1 LKYRDRSSTVK
12 SDTPLERIF
21 MNKLALLLALAL
33 SLCAYG
39 DDLPATI
46 DPLVRVVDL
55 SVGETTEIEL
65 HDGSKAT
72 VALLAINEHY
82 ERLRK
87 AVLGATLQVRIN
99 GVESTLESGPYR
111 RPVTIAGVQID
122 CTATAGLGKNGDA
135 AFWGLD
141 KDARL
146 RLWPE
151 GSPLLLPGSMIYPIK
166 QGWHATR
173 TWFDN
178 EVVNGGAAMSDSVY
192 YHAGM
197 DIGASEGLAEVIAAT
212 DALVVQ
218 RGENVLAGYEKDTPA
233 SPRYD
238 VVYLLDGR
246 GWYYRYSHLKE
257 IAPNILPGALI
268 RQGDPVGIAGKE
280 GASGGWSHLHFEIK
294 SRQPSGKWGTQAAY
308 GFLHEA
314 YVKEFGLKLYANARP
329 AQMIVAGEFAVLD
342 ASGSWSKDGAIVR
355 YAWLLPDGVQAEA
368 RIKRRYD
375 IPGFFCETLK
385 VTDAS
390 GDVAYDFAYVMV
402 LDPAD
407 LTQYTASINLNHHPT
422 RDIAPGDAI
431 TFKVRGFR
439 IKGGEERWDFG
450 DGSPARTT
458 ISPEEAEPLAPE
470 GYAELTHRYE
480 KPGDYIVS
488 VERTHENG
496 QVAHAKAW
504 IRIKTR

>member
-1 LKYRDRSSTVK
+1 
-12 SDTPLERIF
+12 
-21 MNKLALLLALAL
+21 MNRFALLLALAL
-33 SLCAYG
+33 SAGAYG
-39 DDLPATI
+39 TDLPTPI
-46 DPLVRVVDL
+46 EPMGRVVDL
-55 SVGETTEIEL
+55 NVGEATEVEL

-72 VALLAINEHY
+72 LALLGMTEHR
-82 ERLRK
+82 ERLRQ
-87 AVLGATLQVRIN
+87 AVLGATLQLSIN

-122 CTATAGLGKNGDA
+122 CTATLGLGKNGDA

-151 GSPLLLPGSMIYPIK
+151 GSPLLVPGTMIYPIK

-178 EVVNGGAAMSDSVY
+178 EVVNGGASMSAQVY

-197 DIGASEGLAEVIAAT
+197 DIGASEGLAVVIAAT

-218 RGENVLAGYEKDTPA
+218 RGESVLAGYEKDTPA

-257 IAPNILPGALI
+257 IAPNIEPGALI

-294 SRQPSGKWGTQAAY
+294 SRQPSGKWGTEAAY
-308 GFLHEA
+308 AFLHEA

-329 AQMIVAGEFAVLD
+329 AQMIVAGESAVLD
-342 ASGSWSKDGAIVR
+342 ATGSWSADGAIAR
-355 YAWLLPDGVQAEA
+355 YAWLLPDGVREDA
-368 RIKRRYD
+368 RITRPYD
-375 IPGFFCETLK
+375 IPGFYCETLN

-390 GDVAYDFAYVMV
+390 GEVAYDFAYIMV
-402 LDPAD
+402 LDPAN
-407 LTQYTASINLNHHPT
+407 LTQYTASINLNHHPS

-439 IKGGEERWDFG
+439 MKGGEEIWDFG
-450 DGSPARTT
+450 DGSPIRATF
-458 ISPEEAEPLAPE
+458 SPEEAEPLATE

-480 KPGDYIVS
+480 KPGDYIVT
-488 VERTHENG
+488 VARTHENR
-496 QVAHAKAW
+496 QTAQAKAW
-504 IRIKTR
+504 IRVAAR